1 MAITAEI
8 AEKIEEKFMEAF
20 HYDSY
25 GFSSQEDPKQA
36 YEAWNYL
43 WSVMEQENN
52 FTNKLGS
59 KLIDWQIGNF
69 ANDTT
74 MALHNGG
81 MYKELIQVNEQIL
94 KINWLDDTDN
104 TFHENAKRD
113 MADAYADMGD
123 YEKCNKL
130 YDDYL
135 LEDPQWGWGWIGYYR
150 QMHDQKKD
158 DVFQA
163 MILGLYKEIKG
174 GTEYRDK
181 EDLIRELS
189 EEFERLGDMEK
200 SKELEDMLPKRERK
214 YDDSVYE
221 ALDMRIAAIKPFVA
235 EKKVYP
241 NDPCPCGSGKK
252 YKKCCGRKGN

>member
-123 YEKCNKL
+123 YEK
-130 YDDYL
+130 
-135 LEDPQWGWGWIGYYR
+135 
-150 QMHDQKKD
+150 
-158 DVFQA
+158 
-163 MILGLYKEIKG
+163 
-174 GTEYRDK
+174 
-181 EDLIRELS
+181 
-189 EEFERLGDMEK
+189 

-221 ALDMRIAAIKPFVA
+221 ALDKRIAAIKPFVA